1 MNINLLRSLGMSL
14 LIGGA
19 LVVTGCDTRPV
30 AAPPVVTPDTEVVV
44 PPRDGADVKVDIGN
58 GRGVQVDVDRDRP
71 LLRDRRDADV
81 DVDIGG
87 PRGGVKVDVD

>member
-1 MNINLLRSLGMSL
+1 MNVNLLRNLGMVL
-14 LIGGA
+14 LVGGA
-19 LVVTGCDTRPV
+19 LAATGCETR
-30 AAPPVVTPDTEVVV
+30 PVVTPVTPPDTIA
-44 PPRDGADVKVDIGN
+44 PARDGADVKVDIGN

-71 LLRDRRDADV
+71 LRDRPDADV

>member
-1 MNINLLRSLGMSL
+1 MNVNLLRSLGML
-14 LIGGA
+14 LLMGGA
-19 LVVTGCDTRPV
+19 LVVTGCDTQPV
-30 AAPPVVTPDTEVVV
+30 AAPPVTPPDADVVA
-44 PPRDGADVKVDIGN
+44 PAREGADVNVDIGN

-71 LLRDRRDADV
+71 LRDRRDADV

>member
-1 MNINLLRSLGMSL
+1 MNVNVLRSLGMIL
-14 LIGGA
+14 LVGGA
-19 LVVTGCDTRPV
+19 LAATGCETRPV
-30 AAPPVVTPDTEVVV
+30 VAPVTTPSTVE
-44 PPRDGADVKVDIGN
+44 PAREGADVNVDIGN

-71 LLRDRRDADV
+71 LLDRKGADV